1 MTVSVS
7 KAGPYYSSG
16 QIKFSDLRRDFR
28 AQVKRTSSGG
38 SESFNSDTSSIS
50 ASQLIR
56 NTTTTETNPIVPDA
70 TENASITSSQSNWTI
85 SDFRN
90 SIKYYYV
97 TLPSSD
103 EVTNFDIDGQSWN
116 SNLNKTI
123 NKVAFIDGICGSSS
137 PSSPAASFD
146 ATAYNLTID
155 VSGSI
160 RGAGGRGG
168 GQTGAPAISGED
180 GGDAL
185 SVTSSGGNNVV
196 VNVSA
201 GQIYGGGGGGEK
213 GAKGSNGSAAT
224 CKKSQ
229 TFNTGCQQQD
239 NTSCPGGW
247 SQINS
252 YHHCCEWKRGC
263 NANYWYKQCEES
275 ISTSTPQGGA
285 GGNGGK
291 GRGYDN
297 PPNYVGIFSFD
308 ISRLGGT
315 GGSKSCPSCPGGYS
329 QSGGSCSSEGET
341 GGSGGDWG
349 NSGANTINTGN
360 GGASGRAVT
369 GSNYSVTG
377 STGSTN
383 IKGDY

>member
-160 RGAGGRGG
+160 RGACN
-168 GQTGAPAISGED
+168 S
-180 GGDAL
+180 
-185 SVTSSGGNNVV
+185 
-196 VNVSA
+196 
-201 GQIYGGGGGGEK
+201 
-213 GAKGSNGSAAT
+213 
-224 CKKSQ
+224 KK
-229 TFNTGCQQQD
+229 
-239 NTSCPGGW
+239 
-247 SQINS
+247 I
-252 YHHCCEWKRGC
+252 
-263 NANYWYKQCEES
+263 
-275 ISTSTPQGGA
+275 
-285 GGNGGK
+285 
-291 GRGYDN
+291 
-297 PPNYVGIFSFD
+297 
-308 ISRLGGT
+308 
-315 GGSKSCPSCPGGYS
+315 
-329 QSGGSCSSEGET
+329 
-341 GGSGGDWG
+341 
-349 NSGANTINTGN
+349 
-360 GGASGRAVT
+360 
-369 GSNYSVTG
+369 
-377 STGSTN
+377 
-383 IKGDY
+383 